1 MNTNEMN
8 SNAIEVIKVIIKA
21 AGGEFNGKVRLY
33 KAFYFAHLYYWQDF
47 HRMLTDY
54 PIVKMPQGPGI
65 DAADELIAEM
75 VRQGE
80 LQVSYQNNGPYKE
93 NVYKL
98 TKPFQINP
106 NDEKYQA
113 VEKAVKFIQDK
124 SARDL
129 SDLTHENSRS
139 WINAEDGEELNIYLD
154 VLTDEEYSR
163 LKSNIDEAER
173 LVWEAFA

>member
-8 SNAIEVIKVIIKA
+8 SDAIEVIKAIIKA
-21 AGGEFNGKVRLY
+21 LGGEFCGKVRLY

-65 DAADELIAEM
+65 DAADTLIAEM
-75 VRQGE
+75 IRQEE

-98 TKPFQINP
+98 IKPFQTDP

-124 SARDL
+124 SAHEL
-129 SDLTHENSRS
+129 SELTHANSRS
-139 WINAEDGEELNIYLD
+139 WINADDGEELNIYLD
-154 VLTDEEYSR
+154 ILDDEEYSR
-163 LKSNIDEAER
+163 LKSNLDEAER
-173 LVWEAFA
+173 LVMEAFA